1 MSFRDIDSHNISIV
15 AGDGYQDV
23 TFTIT
28 TDSIENRLPEI
39 RNVVNQTVMSSQT
52 IIIYTNTYGFSD
64 FESDTLTYSMMLN
77 NGTDFATLRRMS
89 FDITTMQFILTL
101 PTNVNSVYQVDISI
115 SDLYNLPVT
124 EAFDEKLNTHLGSIL
139 LYHFTNKW

>member
-28 TDSIENRLPEI
+28 TDSIENRLHEI
-39 RNVVNQTVMSSQT
+39 RNIVNQTVMSSQT

-101 PTNVNSVYQVDISI
+101 PTNVNSV
-115 SDLYNLPVT
+115 
-124 EAFDEKLNTHLGSIL
+124 
-139 LYHFTNKW
+139 